1 MMQVLRKK
9 TRYVLFIALATFAL
23 LIFFQW
29 GLNITG
35 IRREQQKNI
44 VEVDG
49 LPVTYAEYVKYAQQ
63 KEQQSREVSRDEIWR
78 LMIDEIMWSNLLKK
92 EKMTVSDEEVWA
104 VIRNN
109 PPREIYESEFMKDEK
124 GEFDFNK
131 YYELLRAPQ
140 SRPWLLEYENNLR
153 RQIPREK
160 LRALMSTFGWVSP
173 FEDSMLITEQTTEY
187 KVSYLNLPVYR
198 ARALLNISDQ
208 EMREYYANNVEEFT
222 QPELKIFKYVFFER
236 KPSAYDTLESK
247 ERIEDFIDRIENGE
261 DFLKLAYEVSD
272 DTSVVVDFDSET
284 ELKPYLVAVYKGLKN
299 GEMSDIIQTA
309 QGFEVVKRER
319 AGLLY
324 RVATRI
330 EVSPTTRGEIY
341 DKIMS
346 FKEIAREWGFDSAA
360 VDFGL
365 TVRRTY
371 PLSKDNATFPVR
383 NQEYLGKFVTDSK
396 RGEIGGPFSS
406 FGGYYLFALDS
417 IIPETRPQFESIM
430 QKIRA
435 RIEREKV
442 KEAIEQ
448 KLDAYYDKLV
458 GGMTMENIASL
469 DTLVGF
475 HENDAM
481 TLGQLHMTFGAE
493 FAGGVAALESG
504 QFSSPL
510 MTELGGYIIRCD
522 TKTVEPFDSTMIA
535 TLQAKRQGR
544 LRMITENMFTPKKL
558 EDNRDLFFE

>member
-9 TRYVLFIALATFAL
+9 TRYVLFIALAGFAL

-35 IRREQQKNI
+35 IRQEQQTNI

-49 LPVTYAEYVKYAQQ
+49 LPVSYTEYVKYVQQ
-63 KEQQSREVSRDEIWR
+63 KEQQSRGVSRDEIWR
-78 LMIDEIMWSNLLKK
+78 SMIDEIMWSSLLKK

-109 PPREIYESEFMKDEK
+109 PPREIYESEFMRDEN

-140 SRPWLLEYENNLR
+140 SRPWLLEYEYNLR

-160 LRALMSTFGWVSP
+160 LRALMSSFGWVSP
-173 FEDSMLITEQTTEY
+173 FEDSMLITAQTVEY
-187 KVSYLNLPVYR
+187 KVSYLNMPFYR
-198 ARALLNISDQ
+198 ARVLLNISEQ
-208 EMREYYANNVEEFT
+208 EMREYHANNVEEFT

-236 KPSAYDTLESK
+236 KPSAYDTLESR
-247 ERIEDFIDRIENGE
+247 ERIEDFVDRIEDGD
-261 DFLKLAYEVSD
+261 DFLELAHEVSD
-272 DTSVVVDFDSET
+272 DTSVVINFESEA

-299 GEMSDIIQTA
+299 GEISDVIQTA
-309 QGFEVVKRER
+309 QGFEVIKRVS
-319 AGLLY
+319 AGLIN
-324 RVATRI
+324 RVTTRV

-346 FKEIAREWGFDSAA
+346 FKDVAQEWGFDSAA

-365 TVRRTY
+365 TVRKTY
-371 PLSKDNATFPVR
+371 PLSKDNVTFPVR
-383 NQEYLGKFVTDSK
+383 NQEFLGKFVTDAK
-396 RGEIGGPFSS
+396 QGEIGGPFSS
-406 FGGYYLFALDS
+406 FGGYYVFASDS

-442 KEAIEQ
+442 KEVIEQ
-448 KLDAYYDKLV
+448 KLDADYDRLI

-469 DTLVGF
+469 DTIVTF
-475 HENDAM
+475 HESDAM
-481 TLGQLHMTFGAE
+481 TSGQLQMTFGAE
-493 FAGGVAALESG
+493 FAGVVAALESG

-510 MTELGGYIIRCD
+510 ITDLGGYIIRCD
-522 TKTVEPFDSTMIA
+522 TKTVEPFDSTMVA
-535 TLQAKRQGR
+535 ALQVKRQER
-544 LRMITENMFTPKKL
+544 LRMLTENVFTPKKL